1 MQLKPATGQQPGDDR
16 HGDGPRGHDP
26 FTAWLV
32 SLQPAIHR
40 LAARL
45 AGNASDAADLAQA
58 TNLRAL
64 EKQELFIRGSMDDLK
79 RWLSKIMVHLHFDAL
94 RRTTREVAAGWLD
107 EVAATVEPPPPAWSL
122 ISDEEMSAAVEQ
134 LRPPLREAYRLFA
147 VDRVSYA
154 IISSRLQIPLSTVA
168 TRILRARARLR
179 ESLTDGVSRRA
190 A

>member
-1 MQLKPATGQQPGDDR
+1 
-16 HGDGPRGHDP
+16 
-26 FTAWLV
+26 
-32 SLQPAIHR
+32 
-40 LAARL
+40 
-45 AGNASDAADLAQA
+45 
-58 TNLRAL
+58 
-64 EKQELFIRGSMDDLK
+64 
-79 RWLSKIMVHLHFDAL
+79 
-94 RRTTREVAAGWLD
+94 
-107 EVAATVEPPPPAWSL
+107 
-122 ISDEEMSAAVEQ
+122 MSAAVER